1 MDSSHRPNIPHDE
14 WMDLQRMQDDPI
26 NKNRIDVLVV
36 SSSIEAIYQTMRAS
50 MIAAPATT
58 TSKPRAC
65 GGYSTHDC
73 VALLGGAG

>member
-14 WMDLQRMQDDPI
+14 WMDLQKMQDDPI

-36 SSSIEAIYQTMRAS
+36 VAGAAIMLAIIVWYIAS
-50 MIAAPATT
+50 MLDDT